1 MFVILFLANLRRK
14 YMLDSIEVLEVFD
27 TLDEKTNKSIDALIR
42 EFNEM
47 KAGRANPHILDKIMV
62 DYYGTPTPIKQIGN
76 VTVPEAR
83 MLMIAVWDQSALKA
97 VEKAILAAN
106 IGITPTNDG
115 KNIRLI
121 FPELTQE
128 RRKELA
134 KQVKAAAEN
143 IKIQIRNA
151 RRDANT
157 ALKNLNKDK
166 LISEDEQSVLEKDV
180 DKNVSQAIDK
190 VDRLTKEKEDEIM
203 SV

>member
-1 MFVILFLANLRRK
+1 MFVILFLANLRRFN
-14 YMLDSIEVLEVFD
+14 MLDSIEVLEVFD

-166 LISEDEQSVLEKDV
+166 LISEDEQAVLEKDV